1 MGPDSAVGIATH
13 YELNVPGSNP
23 GEARFSAP
31 VQTGPGAHPSS
42 YTIGTGRGE
51 LRYLANLGSEKIS
64 ATYFKQ
70 CFVSRGGILPPRQSN
85 TTPPSPKTEITNILF
100 CILNFA
106 SMIKFKLF
114 FNILPQQETK
124 IKDYGTLPSIKIP
137 IYSH

>member
-51 LRYLANLGSEKIS
+51 LSYLATLGSEKIS
-64 ATYFKQ
+64 AAYFKQ
-70 CFVSRGGILPPRQSN
+70 CFVSRGGYYPPDSQTPHLPVPRQ
-85 TTPPSPKTEITNILF
+85 K
-100 CILNFA
+100 
-106 SMIKFKLF
+106 
-114 FNILPQQETK
+114 
-124 IKDYGTLPSIKIP
+124 
-137 IYSH
+137 